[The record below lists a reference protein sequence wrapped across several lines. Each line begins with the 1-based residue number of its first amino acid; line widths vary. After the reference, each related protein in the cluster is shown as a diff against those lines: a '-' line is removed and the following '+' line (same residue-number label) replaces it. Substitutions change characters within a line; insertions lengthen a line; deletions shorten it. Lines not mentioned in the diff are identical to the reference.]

1 MNFVADAWLPGC
13 AVMGWGAE
21 DHRGRKERKPQ
32 GRSRRSGA
40 RAAPRGQGGS
50 RRPRTRGRGP
60 GTHYLPVEQGVVVH
74 SCGGG
79 VVWRRGQRQQ
89 RQPAGQPREQR
100 GGRGL
105 GRGKQPWRGRDPGSQ
120 PEQPGRAGDHPNPGR
135 LRRRRRRVCVHRP
148 EERLPPPRLLRLL
161 QLPPPPLEP
170 GAHQHPTSPRGR
182 RLRARRGRRAPEARA
197 GGGAGSGAN
206 SLGSAARPHAP
217 PLPRAGSP
225 SSSSSASAAARAGA
239 AAAPQAR
246 PRLAASPGSGL
257 RPALTPGP
265 PRRRGWGR
273 GAGGGAGLPRIA
285 PGAQVRPLEAA
296 GCRGRS
302 ARRGRRTR
310 PGRETG
316 STSSGEAKVAAPEP
330 GTSSRRAVLGAPTGI
345 ARGPLNAW
353 RNLGRG
359 RRVPRGCCLQP
370 PTPGGHGLPLGTGRF
385 LSLENL
391 PNTFLR
397 PQRVLCPG
405 GPYPTLY

>member
-1 MNFVADAWLPGC
+1 M
-13 AVMGWGAE
+13 
-21 DHRGRKERKPQ
+21 
-32 GRSRRSGA
+32 
-40 RAAPRGQGGS
+40 
-50 RRPRTRGRGP
+50 
-60 GTHYLPVEQGVVVH
+60 
-74 SCGGG
+74 
-79 VVWRRGQRQQ
+79 VWRRGQRQQ

-100 GGRGL
+100 GGGGL
-105 GRGKQPWRGRDPGSQ
+105 GRGKQPWRGRDPGAQ

-135 LRRRRRRVCVHRP
+135 RRRRRRVCIHRP
-148 EERLPPPRLLRLL
+148 EERLPPPRLLRL
-161 QLPPPPLEP
+161 LPPPPLEP

-197 GGGAGSGAN
+197 GDGAGSGAN

-225 SSSSSASAAARAGA
+225 SSSSSASAAARAA

-265 PRRRGWGR
+265 PRRRGRGREQAEAR
-273 GAGGGAGLPRIA
+273 GAEGA
-285 PGAQVRPLEAA
+285 PGRAPAELRFGRWRPPALADGAHA
-296 GCRGRS
+296 GEG
-302 ARRGRRTR
+302 APGQAGRR
-310 PGRETG
+310 G
-316 STSSGEAKVAAPEP
+316 STSSSEPKPRWRRLSQARPAA
-330 GTSSRRAVLGAPTGI
+330 GRCWGRR
-345 ARGPLNAW
+345 RGPCGPLSAW
-353 RNLGRG
+353 LNLGRG

-370 PTPGGHGLPLGTGRF
+370 PTPSGHRLPLGTGRL

-405 GPYPTLY
+405 GPYPTSH